1 MVKLCVIRKGNAM
14 FDLNE
19 LDENTYELIKDAA
32 KRNNVGV
39 YEFISTLVSNAA
51 GEEYAQQQIDDN
63 RSNG

>member
-1 MVKLCVIRKGNAM
+1 M

-32 KRNNVGV
+32 KRNSVGV